1 MLNAI
6 DRQHLRG
13 FERYE
18 FDDCVE
24 RLEAERF
31 VARVWQHDPDL
42 WKPGDAAHAAVVKNR
57 LGWLMVPELMEECAA
72 DLIAFADDV
81 RSQEVRHVVLM
92 GMGGS
97 SLCPIV
103 LRETFGVRAGF
114 PELVVLDSTSPA
126 ALAEVDA
133 KIDVAKT
140 LFIDA
145 SKSGGTLESHC
156 FAEYFFAKATARL
169 GSAAAAAKGFACITD
184 PGTKLEAL
192 GRERGYRRVFLN
204 PPDIGGRYS
213 ALSYFGLVPG
223 AVAGVDV
230 RGLLER
236 ATRMAQACAAGVK
249 AGRHPAVTLGA
260 ALAQAA
266 FRGGRD
272 KVTFFASPAVATVG
286 MWLEQLI
293 AESTGKEGKG
303 LVPVADEPP
312 GSVGAYGDDRIF
324 VSLKCG
330 DDSAQEALCRSLE
343 DAGHPVVRI
352 HLRDALDL
360 AEEFF
365 RWEFATATAGALLGI
380 DAFDEPNVKESKD
393 NTNRIL
399 AQGVKPDPAAVKP
412 DDRTK
417 LSEHLGLLRRGD
429 YIALQAFVHAT
440 PARTR
445 VLQGARKA
453 LRDAT
458 HAATTLG
465 YGPRFL
471 HSTGQLHKGGPN
483 TGVFVQFAGREGTGP
498 AIPGEPFDFSTLIAA
513 QALGDLQ
520 SLRDHGRRVLSVD
533 LGDDVD
539 GGLAAFARAVDEIA
553 PHLAPP
559 LS

>member
-1 MLNAI
+1 MNAI
-6 DRQHLRG
+6 DRLRLAG
-13 FERYE
+13 FEPYHTADVLDR
-18 FDDCVE
+18 F
-24 RLEAERF
+24 EAERF

-42 WKPGDAAHAAVVKNR
+42 WKPGDPEHAKVIKNR
-57 LGWLMVPELMEECAA
+57 LGWLAVVDMMEGCVD
-72 DLIAFADDV
+72 DLASFAEGV
-81 RSQEVRHVVLM
+81 RAEGIGHVVLM

-103 LRETFGVRAGF
+103 LRETFGVRTGF
-114 PELVVLDSTSPA
+114 PELVVLDSTSPVA
-126 ALAEVDA
+126 VREVES

-145 SKSGGTLESHC
+145 SKSGATLESHS
-156 FAEYFFAKATARL
+156 FAEYFLAQAAAKMGSVA
-169 GSAAAAAKGFACITD
+169 SAAAHFACITD
-184 PGTKLEAL
+184 PGTMLETTA
-192 GRERGYRRVFLN
+192 RERGYRRVFSN

-230 RGLLER
+230 AALLER
-236 ATRMAQACAAGVK
+236 ASRMAQACAAGVK
-249 AGRHPAVTLGA
+249 ADRHPAVALGV

-272 KVTFFASPAVATVG
+272 KITFLASPQIATVG

-303 LVPVADEPP
+303 LIPIADEPP
-312 GSVGAYGDDRIF
+312 GSSSVYGDDRVF

-330 DDSAQEALCRSLE
+330 DDSAHEALCRSLE

-360 AEEFF
+360 GEEFF

-399 AQGVKPDPAAVKP
+399 AHGVKADPA
-412 DDRTK
+412 
-417 LSEHLGLLRRGD
+417 SLLPADEKALAAHFAQVRRGD
-429 YIALQAFVHAT
+429 YIALQAFVHPT
-440 PARTR
+440 PARTHA
-445 VLQGARKA
+445 LQHARQT

-458 HAATTLG
+458 RAATTLG

-483 TGVFVQFAGREGTGP
+483 TGLYVQLVGREGG
-498 AIPGEPFDFSTLIAA
+498 ALQIPGEPFDFGTLIAA

-520 SLRDHGRRVLSVD
+520 SLRDHGRRVISVD

-539 GGLAAFARAVDEIA
+539 VGLAAFARTIDRLA

-559 LS
+559 L

>member
-6 DRQHLRG
+6 DRQQLRG
-13 FERYE
+13 FEP
-18 FDDCVE
+18 FGLGQTLE

-31 VARVWQHDPDL
+31 AARVWQRDPDL
-42 WKPGDAAHAAVVKNR
+42 WKPGDADHAKVVKNR
-57 LGWLMVPELMEECAA
+57 LGWLIVPETMEGCVD
-72 DLIAFADDV
+72 DLVAFSDGIRA
-81 RSQEVRHVVLM
+81 EGITHVVLM

-103 LRETFGVRAGF
+103 LRETFGVRPGY

-126 ALAEVDA
+126 AVREVEA

-140 LFIDA
+140 LFVEA

-156 FAEYFFAKATARL
+156 FAEYFFAQAGAVM
-169 GSAAAAAKGFACITD
+169 GSAAAAAKHFACITD
-184 PGTKLEAL
+184 PGTSLETIA
-192 GRERGYRRVFLN
+192 RERGYRRIFSN

-213 ALSYFGLVPG
+213 ALSYFGLVPA

-230 RGLLER
+230 AALLER
-236 ATRMAQACAAGVK
+236 AARMMHACAAGVK
-249 AGRHPAVTLGA
+249 SDRHPAVTLGA
-260 ALAQAA
+260 ALAQTA

-272 KVTFFASPAVATVG
+272 KITFLASPHIATIG

-303 LVPVADEPP
+303 LIPVADEPP
-312 GSVGAYGDDRIF
+312 GPASAYGDDRVI
-324 VSLKCG
+324 VALKCG
-330 DDSAQEALCRSLE
+330 DDSAHEALCRTLE

-352 HLRDALDL
+352 HLRDELDV

-365 RWEFATATAGALLGI
+365 RWEFATAIAGALLGI

-399 AQGVKPDPAAVKP
+399 AEGVKPDPGAATP
-412 DDRTK
+412 ADTK
-417 LSEHLGLLRRGD
+417 TLAGHLATLRRGD
-429 YIALQAFVHAT
+429 YIALAAFVHPTA
-440 PARTR
+440 ARTR
-445 VLQGARKA
+445 TLSRARAA

-483 TGVFVQFAGREGTGP
+483 TGVFIQFVGRDGTGP
-498 AIPGEPFDFSTLIAA
+498 PIPGEPFDFATLIAA
-513 QALGDLQ
+513 QALGDLK
-520 SLRDHGRRVLSVD
+520 SLRDHGRRVISID

-539 GGLAAFARAVDEIA
+539 DGLAAFARSVDEIA

-559 LS
+559 A

>member
-6 DRQHLRG
+6 DRQQHAG
-13 FERYE
+13 YDRYE
-18 FDDCVE
+18 LDETLARLDD
-24 RLEAERF
+24 ERF
-31 VARVWQHDPDL
+31 AARVWQHDPDL
-42 WKPGDAAHAAVVKNR
+42 WKPGDAKHAAVIRNR
-57 LGWLMVPELMEECAA
+57 LGWLTVPEIMEACAA
-72 DLIAFADDV
+72 DLVAFADGI
-81 RSQEVRHVVLM
+81 RGEGISHAVLM

-103 LRETFGVRAGF
+103 LRETFGVQAGY
-114 PELVVLDSTSPA
+114 PELIVLDSTSPA
-126 ALAEVDA
+126 AVAAVESS
-133 KIDVAKT
+133 IDVRKT

-145 SKSGGTLESHC
+145 SKSGSTLESHC
-156 FAEYFFAKATARL
+156 FAEYFFSKATSAL
-169 GSAAAAAKGFACITD
+169 GSAGAAARHFACITD

-192 GRERGYRRVFLN
+192 GKERGYRHVFSN
-204 PPDIGGRYS
+204 PADIGGRYS

-223 AVAGVDV
+223 AVAGVNIE
-230 RGLLER
+230 GLLAR
-236 ATRMAQACAAGVK
+236 ALRMAQACAAGVR
-249 AGRHPAVTLGA
+249 AQRHPAVSLGA

-272 KVTFFASPAVATVG
+272 KITFFASRRIATIG

-303 LVPVADEPP
+303 LIPIADEPP
-312 GSVGAYGDDRIF
+312 GATGAYGDDRVF

-330 DDSAQEALCRSLE
+330 DDREHDTLCRSLE
-343 DAGHPVVRI
+343 EAGHPVTRI
-352 HLRDALDL
+352 HLRDELDI

-380 DAFDEPNVKESKD
+380 DAFDEPNVQESKD

-399 AQGVKPDPAAVKP
+399 AAGAQPDAGRVKPGDEPAIAA
-412 DDRTK
+412 
-417 LSEHLGLLRRGD
+417 HAGLVRRGD
-429 YIALQAFVHAT
+429 YVALQAFVRPT
-440 PARTR
+440 PARTKT
-445 VLQGARKA
+445 LQGARAA

-458 HAATTLG
+458 RAATTFG

-483 TGVFVQFAGREGTGP
+483 SGVFIQLVGRENGATT
-498 AIPGEPFDFSTLIAA
+498 IPGEPFSFGTLIAA
-513 QALGDLQ
+513 QGLGDWQ
-520 SLRDHGRRVLSVD
+520 SLRAHERRVISID

-539 GGLAAFARAVDEIA
+539 SGLDAFANTIARIA

-559 LS
+559 S

>member
-13 FERYE
+13 FEPYGLSA
-18 FDDCVE
+18 VLE

-31 VARVWQHDPDL
+31 AARVWQHDPDI
-42 WKPGDAAHAAVVKNR
+42 WKPGDAEHANVIKNR
-57 LGWLMVPELMEECAA
+57 LGWLAVADMMEECAT
-72 DLIAFADDV
+72 DLESFAGALRD
-81 RSQEVRHVVLM
+81 EGIKHAVLM

-103 LRETFGVRAGF
+103 LRDTFGVRPGY
-114 PELVVLDSTSPA
+114 PELIVLDSTSPA
-126 ALAEVDA
+126 AVREVEA
-133 KIDVAKT
+133 KIDISRGF
-140 LFIDA
+140 FIDA
-145 SKSGGTLESHC
+145 SKSGSTLESHC
-156 FAEYFFAKATARL
+156 FAEYFFAKAASAL
-169 GSAAAAAKGFACITD
+169 GSAEAAAKHFACITD

-192 GRERGYRRVFLN
+192 GRERGYRRVFSN

-223 AVAGVDV
+223 AIAGVDV
-230 RGLLER
+230 TGLLDR
-236 ATRMAQACAAGVK
+236 AQRMAQACAAGVP
-249 AGRHPAVTLGA
+249 ADRNPAVMLGA

-266 FRGGRD
+266 FRGARD
-272 KVTFFASPAVATVG
+272 KVTFLASSQIATIG

-303 LVPVADEPP
+303 IVPVAGEPP
-312 GSVGAYGDDRIF
+312 GSPSAYSDDRVF

-330 DDSAQEALCRSLE
+330 DDSAHEALCRAVE

-352 HLRDALDL
+352 HLRDPLDL

-365 RWEFATATAGALLGI
+365 RWEFATATAGSLLGI
-380 DAFDEPNVKESKD
+380 DPFDEPNVQESKD
-393 NTNRIL
+393 NTKRIL
-399 AQGVKPDPAAVKP
+399 GQGVKPDPGVVAA
-412 DDRTK
+412 DDAK
-417 LSEHLGLLRRGD
+417 ALAKHLSSVRRGD
-429 YIALQAFVHAT
+429 YIALQAFIHET
-440 PARTR
+440 PARSR
-445 VLQGARKA
+445 VLQDARKA

-458 HAATTLG
+458 RAATTFG

-483 TGVFVQFAGREGTGP
+483 TGVFIQFVGREGTGP
-498 AIPGEPFDFSTLIAA
+498 SIPGESFDFATLLAA

-520 SLRDHGRRVLSVD
+520 SLRDHGRRVISVD

-539 GGLAAFARAVDEIA
+539 AGLSAFAGTVNEIA
-553 PHLAPP
+553 THLAPP
-559 LS
+559 I